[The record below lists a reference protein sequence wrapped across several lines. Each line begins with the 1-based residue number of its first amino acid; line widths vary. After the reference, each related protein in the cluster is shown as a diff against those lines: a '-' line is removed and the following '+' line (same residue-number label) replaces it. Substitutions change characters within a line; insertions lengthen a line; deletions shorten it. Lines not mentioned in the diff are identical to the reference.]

1 MAHRFFRI
9 VAMIWVGSVLAL
21 GYIAAPVLFSM
32 LDRTSAG
39 SVAAQL
45 FRIEGMLGIVCA
57 LVLLVMANRLVRTGF
72 DEYKRTRWVIAGM
85 LLCVLIGYFA
95 LQPFMNALRVAA
107 QEGGMEL
114 AQSPYASRFGML
126 HGVSSAFY
134 LIESVL
140 GLVLFWRL
148 PPGRFPAQ
156 TAVPKGKTASVA
168 ARRARG

>member
-9 VAMIWVGSVLAL
+9 VAMIWVGSMLTL
-21 GYIAAPVLFSM
+21 GYVAAPVLFSM
-32 LDRTSAG
+32 LERSSAG

-45 FRIEGMLGIVCA
+45 FRIEGMLGVVCA
-57 LVLLVMANRLVRTGF
+57 LVLLVMANRLVRTGSA
-72 DEYKRTRWVIAGM
+72 EYKRTRWVIAAM
-85 LLCVLIGYFA
+85 LVCVLLGYFA
-95 LQPFMNALRVAA
+95 LQPFMSALRVAA
-107 QEGGMEL
+107 QEGGMAL
-114 AQSPYASRFGML
+114 AQSPYASRFGLL

-148 PPGRFPAQ
+148 PPGRFPTQ
-156 TAVPKGKTASVA
+156 TVVPKGKTASVA